1 MTTTN
6 KLDKSFGPI
15 GSPAGVF
22 MFIIGLIATYFSII
36 LGLILVLVG
45 AFMGFTSTSTVI
57 DYDKRRIKLSNNLF
71 GVFKTG
77 QWINIEP
84 SMKIGI
90 KKSNR
95 AWRAYSRSNRTLD
108 IAIKD
113 YRIILYDSNDK
124 QIMPIKKIATLESAK
139 MELELLS
146 NKMGLSIV

>member
-1 MTTTN
+1 
-6 KLDKSFGPI
+6 
-15 GSPAGVF
+15 

-124 QIMPIKKIATLESAK
+124 QIMPIKKTGTLESAK

-146 NKMGLSIV
+146 NKMGLCLV